1 MIFEWFSATFL
12 SLLGAL
18 IIDRLVGEPRSWHPL
33 SWFGKWVDSS
43 RQQLQ
48 RPLADSASDQR
59 RAGALAWGLAV
70 IPWLAVLLIIFNFLP
85 TALSWLLSTVVL
97 YFCIGWQSLREHAQ
111 AIAFPLKKHDL
122 ETART
127 AVGHIVSRDTE
138 HLTHEEIAKA
148 GIESVLENGSDAVFA
163 PIFWF
168 FILGAPGVLVYRLA
182 NTLDAMWGYKT
193 DELRYFGWFAARA
206 DDVLNFIPARLV
218 VYTYAL
224 CGMVW
229 GNGSRAR
236 RCARR
241 QSLYWKSPNAGPV
254 MAAGAGAL
262 GVQLGGDAVYF
273 GKKESRPILGEG
285 RDPNAE
291 DVTQA
296 IKLIDR
302 GVIVWVILI
311 YVLI

>member
-12 SLLGAL
+12 SFLGAL
-18 IIDRLVGEPRSWHPL
+18 ILDRLIGEPKSWHPL
-33 SWFGKWVDSS
+33 IWFGKWVDSG
-43 RQQLQ
+43 RLQLQ
-48 RPLADSASDQR
+48 RPLTDCESSQK
-59 RAGALAWGLAV
+59 RAGIFAWGLAV
-70 IPWLAVLLIIFNFLP
+70 IPWLIVLFITFSVLP
-85 TALSWLLSTVVL
+85 SALSWLLSTLVL

-111 AIAFPLKKHDL
+111 AIAFPLAKKEL
-122 ETART
+122 VKART
-127 AVGHIVSRDTE
+127 AVGCIVSRDTDN
-138 HLTHEEIAKA
+138 LTSEDVAKA

-168 FILGAPGVLVYRLA
+168 FIFGAPGVLVYRLA

-193 DELRYFGWFAARA
+193 DELKYFGWFAARA

-224 CGMVW
+224 CGMLW
-229 GNGSRAR
+229 GNGARAR
-236 RCARR
+236 RCARQ

-262 GVQLGGDAVYF
+262 GVKLGGDAVYF

-285 RDPNAE
+285 RDPNSD
-291 DVTQA
+291 DVTRA
-296 IKLIDR
+296 VTLIDR
-302 GVIVWVILI
+302 GVIVWVVFI